1 MAIERVINI
10 TVKENGMDALR
21 SKAEALENSLDSL
34 EAQNESLQKSLRDT
48 GKSVLDNG
56 GAMGLL
62 NDLTGGLAMTVK
74 DAAEAGDLFTK
85 SERAKAIAVKA
96 SSMVIGTSTGVL
108 KAFRVALVTTG
119 IGALIVGLGL
129 LIANF
134 DKVAKYV
141 QVSIDKFKGLS
152 GTAKT
157 VISILFPLVG
167 VIRLVTTALEELG
180 VIEDDQ
186 TKKLRIQAEE
196 REKARKKELAQLVKA
211 KDQIADAYDFEIAK
225 VKASGKDTEK
235 IEAQKRDAILKTLQ
249 AQNALDRVRIASGK
263 ASQEEI
269 KAWNQRQKEIIAV
282 VREIEI
288 AEIESNTRK
297 LEKQKEANEKQKE
310 EAKKLAE
317 DRKRKIE
324 EEFKTFMDFYNK
336 QLEAEAN
343 RQNAIAEIRKNYV
356 DKNKELDNE
365 IYLNR
370 LDAEEQA
377 KLKELENIKG
387 TEEQKIAILK
397 YYEDLRLQNEL
408 DKIADEEE
416 KALAELDKLKAT
428 EAEKQAT
435 KDYYSKL
442 SNKAI
447 INSAQETADKV
458 LQTNEDKDKKEKAL
472 AEDVKNAKIAIAG
485 QTLQLIA
492 EVAGEG
498 SKIAKGVAIA
508 QATIS
513 GIEGVQNAFTTA
525 SKSPVT
531 TLFPAYPFVQAG
543 LAGAF
548 SLLQIKK
555 IASTDPSGGSGSSGV
570 GSSGGG
576 VSAPQAPSFNL
587 IEGTGSNQIAE
598 GLATERRP
606 VQAYVVASNVS
617 SAQELDRNAIN
628 EASL

>member
-1 MAIERVINI
+1 MAIEKVVNI

-21 SKAEALENSLDSL
+21 SKVEALENSLDSL
-34 EAQNESLQKSLRDT
+34 EAQNESLQKSLGDT

-74 DAAEAGDLFTK
+74 DAVEAGDLFTK
-85 SERAKAIAVKA
+85 SERAKAIAVKV
-96 SSMVIGTSTGVL
+96 SSMVIGTSTGAL

-134 DKVAKYV
+134 DKVVKYV
-141 QVSIDKFKGLS
+141 QVGIDKFKGLS

-370 LDAEEQA
+370 LNAEEQA

-442 SNKAI
+442 SNEAI

-458 LQTNEDKDKKEKAL
+458 LQINEDKDKKEEENAKAL
-472 AEDVKNAKIAIAG
+472 KQAKVDIAG

-525 SKSPVT
+525 NKSPIT
-531 TLFPAYPFVQAG
+531 ATFPAYPYIQAG

-555 IASTDPSGGSGSSGV
+555 IASTDPSGASGSSGV
-570 GSSGGG
+570 GGGG
-576 VSAPQAPSFNL
+576 GASAPQAPSFNL

>member
-1 MAIERVINI
+1 MVEKVVNI
-10 TVKENGMDALR
+10 SVKETGMDALR
-21 SKAEALENSLDSL
+21 SKVDALENSLESL
-34 EAQNESLQKSLRDT
+34 EDQNESLQKSLKGT
-48 GKSVLDNG
+48 SQSVLDNG

-74 DAAEAGDLFTK
+74 DAVEAGDLFTK
-85 SERAKAIAVKA
+85 SERAKAIAVKI
-96 SSMVIGTSTGVL
+96 SSVVIGTSTGAL
-108 KAFRVALVTTG
+108 KAFRIALVTTG
-119 IGALIVGLGL
+119 IGALVVGLGL

-134 DKVAKYV
+134 DKVVKFV
-141 QVSIDKFKGLS
+141 QMGIDKFKGLS
-152 GTAKT
+152 GTTKN
-157 VISILFPLVG
+157 VISVLFPLIG

-180 VIEDDQ
+180 IIEDDQ

-196 REKARKKELAQLVKA
+196 RERIRKKELATLTKA
-211 KDQIADAYDFEIAK
+211 KEQIADSYDFEIAK
-225 VKASGKDTEK
+225 IKASGKDTEK

-263 ASQEEI
+263 ASQDEI
-269 KAWNQRQKEIIAV
+269 KAWNERQKEIIKT

-317 DRKRKIE
+317 DKKRKIE

-377 KLKELENIKG
+377 KLKELDNIRG
-387 TEEQKIAILK
+387 TEEEKIAILK

-408 DKIADEEE
+408 DKIAEEE
-416 KALAELDKLKAT
+416 SKALAELDKLKAT

-442 SNKAI
+442 SNEAI

-458 LQTNEDKDKKEKAL
+458 LQINADKDKKEEENAKAL
-472 AEDVKNAKIAIAG
+472 KEAKIAFAG
-485 QTLQLIA
+485 QTLQLVS
-492 EVAGEG
+492 ELAGEG
-498 SKIAKGVAIA
+498 TAIAKGIAVA
-508 QATIS
+508 QATMS
-513 GIEGVQNAFTTA
+513 GIEGVQNAYSTA
-525 SKSPVT
+525 QKSPIT
-531 TLFPAYPFVQAG
+531 IGFPAYPIVQAS

-548 SLLQIKK
+548 SALQIKK
-555 IASTDPSGGSGSSGV
+555 ILSTKTGGGGSGASGV
-570 GSSGGG
+570 GGGG
-576 VSAPQAPSFNL
+576 GGSVPSAPSFNL
-587 IEGTGSNQIAE
+587 VQGTGTNQIAE
-598 GLATERRP
+598 SLATERNP
-606 VQAYVVASNVS
+606 VKAYVVASEVS
-617 SAQELDRNAIN
+617 TQQSLDRNIESGAR
-628 EASL
+628 L